1 MSTELP
7 EVLLMTL
14 WIVILFLII
23 IVGLT
28 VGIRQLSVFTGKA
41 VGRSTLRTHRIAEMI
56 YSRGRIPR
64 SWVATELEKGTPDGE
79 SRARE
84 DAEWQIERLIKHFTK
99 SSAFADRESRAELL
113 TSLTTMRDRVRT
125 EPVVDLVGPDPRVRR
140 TVVFLDCGDTIADEG
155 TEVKD
160 ENEVTQRADL
170 IPGAAK
176 MVRKLKQMGYTL
188 ALVAD
193 GPRGT
198 FENILK
204 PRRLWNLFDTY
215 AISHEVGAIKPDA
228 SMFRKALDDLGIEPH
243 EYASVVMVGNNLY
256 RDIKGANDVGL
267 TTVWL
272 DWAPRRSKV
281 PADASETPDYTI
293 KMPLELIGVIE
304 KLEASQEATALA
316 GPEGESS

>member
-1 MSTELP
+1 
-7 EVLLMTL
+7 MTL
-14 WIVILFLII
+14 WIVILFLVI

-28 VGIRQLSVFTGKA
+28 VGIRQLSIFTGEA

-56 YSRGRIPR
+56 YSKGRIPR
-64 SWVATELEKGTPDGE
+64 SWVANELEKGTEAGE
-79 SRARE
+79 ARARE
-84 DAEWQIERLIKHFTK
+84 DAEWQIERLIRHFTK
-99 SSAFADRESRAELL
+99 SSAFADPESRAELL
-113 TSLTTMRDRVRT
+113 SALATMQERVRT
-125 EPVVDLVGPDPRVRR
+125 EPIADLAGPDPRMRR

-160 ENEVTQRADL
+160 ENDVTRRANL

-204 PRRLWNLFDTY
+204 PRGLWNLFDAY
-215 AISHEVGAIKPDA
+215 AISQEVGATKPEA
-228 SMFRKALDDLGIEPH
+228 GMFRKALDDLGIEPD
-243 EYASVVMVGNNLY
+243 EYANVVMVGNNLY
-256 RDIKGANDVGL
+256 RDIKGANDIGL

-281 PADASETPDYTI
+281 PADETEVPDYTI
-293 KMPLELIGVIE
+293 KMPRELIGVIE
-304 KLEASQEATALA
+304 KLEASQETAALA
-316 GPEGESS
+316 ASEEGPS